1 MTRTE
6 TAKRTEAPKWRTG
19 VGRYHVCA
27 SYPIPSRPLREP
39 RNVPPY
45 GPKIEAGWDELL
57 DGWEEDNAGD
67 EDEDE
72 GEGEDDIGLMF
83 AMMMFTMMMVR

>member
-1 MTRTE
+1 
-6 TAKRTEAPKWRTG
+6 
-19 VGRYHVCA
+19 
-27 SYPIPSRPLREP
+27 
-39 RNVPPY
+39 VPPY